1 MSRILTR
8 RNLLKSAGTP
18 GAAVLSGQFFV
29 TGQEKSDA
37 TDNCVIGKEK
47 LNRFSN
53 KVRSGG
59 VPPDGIPP
67 IEEPK
72 YVSASEAG
80 NTLQNLLS
88 DNSVVFG
95 VDYNGFTAAYPQPI
109 MVWHEIVNEEI
120 QGERVSIT
128 YCPLTGSA
136 IGFKGEIGNS
146 PTTFG
151 TSGNLLN
158 SNLVMY
164 DRLSG
169 TNSYWPQILGL
180 SVQGP
185 HFGEG
190 LEYFPVIWTTW
201 ERWKKK
207 HPQTSILTTDT
218 GHIKSYGRDPYGS
231 YEDRGN
237 LLPAG

>member
-8 RNLLKSAGTP
+8 RNLLKSAGTL
-18 GAAVLSGQFFV
+18 GAAVLAGKFFV

-37 TDNCVIGKEK
+37 TDNCAIEEEK

-80 NTLQNLLS
+80 NTLQNILS

-95 VDYNGFTAAYPQPI
+95 VDYNGFTATYPQPI

-120 QGERVSIT
+120 QRERVSIT
-128 YCPLTGSA
+128 YCPLTGST
-136 IGFKGEIGNS
+136 IGFKEEIRNS

-151 TSGNLLN
+151 TSGKLLN

-169 TNSYWPQILGL
+169 TNSYWAQILGL
-180 SVQGP
+180 SIQGQ
-185 HFGEG
+185 HFGER
-190 LEYFPVIWTTW
+190 LESVPGVRSTPRRLLLVP
-201 ERWKKK
+201 E
-207 HPQTSILTTDT
+207 SIR
-218 GHIKSYGRDPYGS
+218 SGS
-231 YEDRGN
+231 RFD
-237 LLPAG
+237 